1 MTAPQLDSFQA
12 LADPSRRE
20 ILLMLTKDKRSIN
33 SIAEQFD
40 ISRPAIS
47 KHIKVLY
54 QAGFITFEEKGR
66 ERYCI
71 LRQEGFDQVKE
82 WINFFEQYWLERLG
96 KLEQLLAKNP
106 DIGKNTQKQ

>member
-1 MTAPQLDSFQA
+1 MTALQFDSFQA
-12 LADPSRRE
+12 IADPSRRE
-20 ILLMLTKDKRSIN
+20 ILLMLAGDKKSIN

-47 KHIKVLY
+47 KHIKVLH

-71 LRQEGFDQVKE
+71 LRQEGFDELKE
-82 WINFFEQYWLERLG
+82 WINFFDNFWKERLG
-96 KLEQLLAKNP
+96 KLEKLLEKNP
-106 DIGKNTQKQ
+106 DIAKKKK

>member
-1 MTAPQLDSFQA
+1 MTALQFDSFQA
-12 LADPSRRE
+12 IADPSRRE
-20 ILLMLTKDKRSIN
+20 ILLMLAGDKKSIN

-47 KHIKVLY
+47 KHIKVLH

-71 LRQEGFDQVKE
+71 LRQEGFDELKE
-82 WINFFEQYWLERLG
+82 WINFFDNFWKERLS
-96 KLEQLLAKNP
+96 KLEQLLEQNPHIAKR
-106 DIGKNTQKQ
+106 KK

>member
-1 MTAPQLDSFQA
+1 MTTLPSDSFQA
-12 LADPSRRE
+12 IADPSRRE
-20 ILLMLTKDKRSIN
+20 ILLMLAGDKKSIN
-33 SIAEQFD
+33 AIAEQFD

-71 LRQEGFDQVKE
+71 LRQEGFDELKE
-82 WINFFEQYWLERLG
+82 WISFFDNFWKERLG
-96 KLEQLLAKNP
+96 KLEQLLEKHP
-106 DIGKNTQKQ
+106 DIARKKK